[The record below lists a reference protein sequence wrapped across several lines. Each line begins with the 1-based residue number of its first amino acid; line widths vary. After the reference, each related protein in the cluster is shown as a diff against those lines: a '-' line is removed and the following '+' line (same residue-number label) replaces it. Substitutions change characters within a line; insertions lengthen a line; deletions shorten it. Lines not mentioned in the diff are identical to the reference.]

1 MGLLGMLFMK
11 SCGEFWGRTWNI
23 QDVFTLAV
31 ILALHSLCAFAP
43 FHFNWPAFW
52 VAVTLYVVTGLG
64 VTLCY
69 HRSLT
74 HRGLRIPKWLEY
86 LFAYCGV
93 LSLQGSPIEWVS
105 NHRYHH
111 QFTDTEKDP
120 HSPIQSLWHSHIGWI
135 FDTHRRRCEHLG
147 GLKNVEELKKQPFY
161 RFLFRTN
168 FLHSFALGGLLYAVG
183 GFPFLVWAVGV
194 RTVLLFHATLI
205 INSVGHMWGKKP
217 WNTGDMSTNNWW
229 LAIIMFGE
237 GWHNNHHAFEYSARH
252 GLEWWQIDFTWY
264 TIRFL
269 QAIGL
274 ATDVKVPTEIQK
286 QRKATN
292 GRIMATQN

>member
-1 MGLLGMLFMK
+1 MWRVL
-11 SCGEFWGRTWNI
+11 GRTWNI

-64 VTLCY
+64 LTLCY

-74 HRGLRIPKWLEY
+74 HRGLRLPKWLEY

-135 FDTHRRRCEHLG
+135 FDTRRRRCEHLG

-217 WNTGDMSTNNWW
+217 WTPVICLQTIGGCQLLRLEKNGIITTMLLNTQLDM
-229 LAIIMFGE
+229 
-237 GWHNNHHAFEYSARH
+237 GWK
-252 GLEWWQIDFTWY
+252 WWQIDITWY
-264 TIRFL
+264 VIRFL

-286 QRKATN
+286 QRKASN
-292 GRIMATQN
+292 GRIMATQK

>member
-1 MGLLGMLFMK
+1 MWRVL
-11 SCGEFWGRTWNI
+11 GRTWNI

-52 VAVTLYVVTGLG
+52 VAVTLYVVTALGL
-64 VTLCY
+64 TLCY

-74 HRGLRIPKWLEY
+74 HRGLRLPKWLEY

-105 NHRYHH
+105 THRYHH
-111 QFTDTEKDP
+111 QFTDTKKDP
-120 HSPIQSLWHSHIGWI
+120 HSPIQSLWFSHMGWML
-135 FDTHRRRCEHLG
+135 DGRRRQFQ
-147 GLKNVEELKKQPFY
+147 K
-161 RFLFRTN
+161 RFLLRTN
-168 FLHSFALGGLLYAVG
+168 LLHSIALGGVLIVVG
-183 GFPFLVWAVGV
+183 GFPFLVWGVGV
-194 RTVLLFHATLI
+194 RTTFLHHATFLV
-205 INSVGHMWGKKP
+205 NSVGHMWGNKA
-217 WNTGDMSTNNWW
+217 WNSGDTSTNNWW
-229 LAIIMFGE
+229 LAIIVFGE

-286 QRKATN
+286 Q
-292 GRIMATQN
+292 

>member
-1 MGLLGMLFMK
+1 MGLLGMFFMK

-23 QDVFTLAV
+23 QDIFTLAV

-64 VTLCY
+64 LTLCY

-74 HRGLRIPKWLEY
+74 HRGLRLPKWLEY

-120 HSPIQSLWHSHIGWI
+120 HSPILSLWHSHIGWI
-135 FDTHRRRCEHLG
+135 FDTRCKFGGLG

-168 FLHSFALGGLLYAVG
+168 FLRSFALGGLLYAVG

-229 LAIIMFGE
+229 MSIITLGE
-237 GWHNNHHAFEYSARH
+237 GWHNNHRAFEYSARH
-252 GLEWWQIDFTWY
+252 GLEWWQ
-264 TIRFL
+264 
-269 QAIGL
+269 
-274 ATDVKVPTEIQK
+274 
-286 QRKATN
+286 
-292 GRIMATQN
+292 